1 MASVVDICNLA
12 LAHIGDDA
20 TVSSIDPPEGSAQAE
35 HCKRFYA
42 IARDTMLQMHNWN
55 FASKRI
61 SLAQVTNPI
70 TEWLYAY
77 AAPSDMSVAV
87 SILASDAGDDYS
99 ARFVPTDTPFFPPVV
114 AAGQYTP
121 QPYSIEVDT
130 LGNKVIYTNQESA
143 VLRYQALI
151 TDSARFDALFV
162 LSLSWHLA
170 SMLAGPIMKGD
181 AGSAEAKRCIQM
193 MAGYLQAA
201 KQSDSNQ
208 RNIRVEHVVSWTSG
222 R

>member
-12 LAHIGDDA
+12 LAHIGDEA

-42 IARDTMLQMHNWN
+42 IARDTLLQMHNWN

-61 SLAQVTNPI
+61 ALAEVTN
-70 TEWLYAY
+70 TTTAWEYAY
-77 AAPSDMSVAV
+77 AVPSDCSVAV

-121 QPYSIEVDT
+121 QPYAMEVDSV
-130 LGNKVIYTNQESA
+130 GNKIIFTNQETA
-143 VLRYQALI
+143 VLRYQSLI
-151 TDSARFDALFV
+151 TDPTRFDALFV
-162 LSLSWHLA
+162 LTLSWHLA
-170 SMLAGPIMKGD
+170 SMLAGPIIKGD
-181 AGSAEAKRCIQM
+181 AGSGEAKRCIQM

>member
-12 LAHIGDDA
+12 LAHLGDDA

-42 IARDTMLQMHNWN
+42 IARDTLLQLHPWN

-61 SLAQVTNPI
+61 ALAELTNTVT
-70 TEWLYAY
+70 TWDYSYAV
-77 AAPSDMSVAV
+77 PSDCQTVVSV
-87 SILASDAGDDYS
+87 LADDANDDY
-99 ARFVPTDTPFFPPVV
+99 AGRLIPTDTPYFPPVV
-114 AAGQYTP
+114 VAGSYTP
-121 QPYSIEVDT
+121 QPYGVEVDT
-130 LGNKVIYTNQESA
+130 LGNKIIRTNQEAA

-151 TDSARFDALFV
+151 TDSTKFNALFV
-162 LSLSWHLA
+162 LTLSWHLA
-170 SMLAGPIMKGD
+170 SMLAGPIIKGD

-193 MAGYLQAA
+193 MAGYLQTTKA
-201 KQSDSNQ
+201 SDSNQ
-208 RNIRVEHVVSWTSG
+208 RNIKPEHIVPWTSG

>member
-130 LGNKVIYTNQESA
+130 IVVCSVFE
-143 VLRYQALI
+143 
-151 TDSARFDALFV
+151 
-162 LSLSWHLA
+162 LA
-170 SMLAGPIMKGD
+170 SCKHACRSSYQGRCRICRSKALHSDDGWILASSKAVGFK
-181 AGSAEAKRCIQM
+181 SK
-193 MAGYLQAA
+193 
-201 KQSDSNQ
+201 
-208 RNIRVEHVVSWTSG
+208 EHQG
-222 R
+222 